1 MEVPV
6 VLETMTTVAFVGLM
20 GAAMVSD
27 VRTERIP
34 NVLILAGL
42 VLGLALR
49 GLGGWD
55 LLFLSVAGAAVA
67 LLVTVPLFALGA
79 IGGGDAKLFAVVG
92 AFMGPKGFAAALL
105 ASAVVGGVL
114 AIVVTLRRGVLLAVL
129 LSCRDLLLRALT
141 LGRFG
146 ERLTLASPG
155 AITIPYGVAIAV
167 GSIAV
172 WFI

>member
-1 MEVPV
+1 MVGGVEPRREKAFHRVAADTAGRTGAGPSELAEVRV
-6 VLETMTTVAFVGLM
+6 AMTGL
-20 GAAMVSD
+20 
-27 VRTERIP
+27 T
-34 NVLILAGL
+34 
-42 VLGLALR
+42 
-49 GLGGWD
+49 
-55 LLFLSVAGAAVA
+55 
-67 LLVTVPLFALGA
+67 A